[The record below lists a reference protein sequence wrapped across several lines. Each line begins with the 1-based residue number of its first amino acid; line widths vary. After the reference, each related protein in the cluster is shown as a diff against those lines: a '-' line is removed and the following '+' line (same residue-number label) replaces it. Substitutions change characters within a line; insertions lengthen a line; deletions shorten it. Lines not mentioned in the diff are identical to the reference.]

1 MAGRWLEEGSARPAA
16 VAATAAL
23 AAGGALVALA
33 TAAGVSPEVLLRDP
47 AQQFGF
53 VVYAGF
59 VSISG
64 IFLVIGA
71 AAVTLLAATLVP
83 QHRALLLA
91 ATALSVVI
99 AYDDQFVFHDRI
111 AGVHL
116 GFPGSILMAAYGLA
130 ALALLLH
137 PAVRRGP
144 SGPGGLILSGEL
156 LGLSAALD
164 LAVPYSVPVLVLEDL
179 LKLTG
184 YAAWFG
190 FWLVFARSAIVQDA
204 GGIAY
209 VSDARATG
217 SAVPSE

>member
-16 VAATAAL
+16 VAAAAAL
-23 AAGGALVALA
+23 VAGGGLVALA
-33 TAAGVSPEVLLRDP
+33 VATGISPEVLLRDP

-71 AAVTLLAATLVP
+71 AAVTFLAATLVP
-83 QHRALLLA
+83 RRRALLLA
-91 ATALSVVI
+91 AALLSGII

-116 GFPGSILMAAYGLA
+116 GFPGWILMAAYGLA

-137 PAVRRGP
+137 PAVRAA
-144 SGPGGLILSGEL
+144 PGGLILSGGL
-156 LGLSAALD
+156 LGLSAAVD
-164 LAVPYSVPVLVLEDL
+164 LALPYSVPVLVAEDL
-179 LKLTG
+179 LKLAG

-190 FWLVFARSAIVQDA
+190 FWLVFARAAIRQAA
-204 GGIAY
+204 GGIEY